1 MPVDLSKLSI
11 SELEKLKKGYTKLYK
26 TKLIDEIKKLR
37 KETEQVKPKPKEP
50 KMKKPKTFEQ
60 YFQECIQNK
69 RIPPD
74 TPLYLRKALE
84 RAMREH
90 TQGIV
95 REKSAFED
103 FANKYIIDSE
113 PGLLPLEFFRR
124 QKEYLKEFLKNHKN
138 TKVRFVLVCMMEKQ
152 EGNEKLLFKVQDKA
166 YFHSNL
172 HINLE
177 STDEKDLLASV
188 KHTILEKINI
198 YQQNGSGWYFKEIV
212 NLEIHTVDY
221 RPMKGGSYIPL
232 PDWIMRKKA
241 IVSLRNKDNKCFI
254 WSILR
259 YLHPREKN
267 DSRLTDLYQYEHEL
281 NSRGFTFPVKIRDI
295 SKFERLNPGLSG
307 INVFSVNES
316 KKFYPLRMALRDPHK
331 TIDLFL
337 YEEDE
342 QHHYSLIK
350 NFSRLFRSQITSRT
364 NEPIHICKRCFTHFT
379 KEDLL
384 LKHTAYCSSNESAAV
399 KMPPSKT
406 ILKFQNYN
414 KQFPI
419 PFVIYADF
427 ECFTKPMKSCCPN
440 PENSYSYNY
449 QKHEPSGFCFYIK
462 GIVPGKTFKP
472 ILYTKKTP
480 NDDVS
485 FIFVSKLENVV
496 HKIYQDFYFRPL
508 PLRMTQEQRVS
519 YSKSEKCHICNE
531 ELLPTDKVCDHCHFT
546 GEYRGAAHRNCNLQC
561 RKPMIIPV
569 VFHNLQGYDAHLF
582 IKQLSSLKGDLTC
595 IPSTEEKYISFS
607 KKIKVDEYQ
616 SRDGKNVS
624 LNMEL
629 RFIDSYKFLQ
639 TSLANLVK
647 NLHPDDF
654 YNTKEIFR
662 ENVDLLTRKGVYPYD
677 YVSSIEKLSETQL
690 PPKEEFYS
698 KLNDE
703 CISDDDYQH
712 AINVWNT
719 FKCKTIRDYHDLY
732 LKSDVLLLA
741 DVFENFRKTCL
752 HHYNLDPTHYYTSP
766 ALAWDACLKETGQ
779 ELQLLHDYDML
790 MMFEKGIRGGISH
803 ISKRYGQANN
813 KYMKDYD
820 PDEPSTYIQYLDA
833 NNLYGWAMSQSLPTH
848 GFKWMRD
855 LTKDTVMDILEKSNH
870 SMINPKNKKGY
881 IFEVDLEYPP

>member
-1 MPVDLSKLSI
+1 
-11 SELEKLKKGYTKLYK
+11 
-26 TKLIDEIKKLR
+26 
-37 KETEQVKPKPKEP
+37 
-50 KMKKPKTFEQ
+50 MKKPKTFEQ

-103 FANKYIIDSE
+103 FANKYIIDGE
-113 PGLLPLEFFRR
+113 PGLPQLEFFRR

-188 KHTILEKINI
+188 IHTILEKINI

-212 NLEIHTVDY
+212 NLEIHTVKY
-221 RPMKGGSYIPL
+221 YPMKGGSYIPL
-232 PDWIMRKKA
+232 PDLIMRKKA

-259 YLHPREKN
+259 YLHPREN
-267 DSRLTDLYQYEHEL
+267 SDSRLTDLYQYEHEL
-281 NSRGFTFPVKIRDI
+281 NIPRGITFPVKIRDI
-295 SKFERLNPGLSG
+295 TKLESLNPDIPG

-331 TIDLFL
+331 TKDLFL
-337 YEEDE
+337 YEEDG

-427 ECFTKPMKSCCPN
+427 ECFTKPIGSCCPN
-440 PENSYSYNY
+440 PEKSYSYNY

-485 FIFVSKLENVV
+485 SIFVSELEKVV
-496 HKIYQDFYFRPL
+496 HKIYQDFYSRPL
-508 PLRMTQEQRVS
+508 LLRMTQEQRVS

-546 GEYRGAAHRNCNLQC
+546 GEYCGAAHRNCNLQC

-616 SRDGKNVS
+616 SRDGKKVFF
-624 LNMEL
+624 E
-629 RFIDSYKFLQ
+629 YG
-639 TSLANLVK
+639 VK
-647 NLHPDDF
+647 I
-654 YNTKEIFR
+654 Y
-662 ENVDLLTRKGVYPYD
+662 
-677 YVSSIEKLSETQL
+677 
-690 PPKEEFYS
+690 
-698 KLNDE
+698 
-703 CISDDDYQH
+703 
-712 AINVWNT
+712 
-719 FKCKTIRDYHDLY
+719 
-732 LKSDVLLLA
+732 
-741 DVFENFRKTCL
+741 
-752 HHYNLDPTHYYTSP
+752 
-766 ALAWDACLKETGQ
+766 
-779 ELQLLHDYDML
+779 
-790 MMFEKGIRGGISH
+790 
-803 ISKRYGQANN
+803 
-813 KYMKDYD
+813 
-820 PDEPSTYIQYLDA
+820 
-833 NNLYGWAMSQSLPTH
+833 
-848 GFKWMRD
+848 
-855 LTKDTVMDILEKSNH
+855 
-870 SMINPKNKKGY
+870 
-881 IFEVDLEYPP
+881 